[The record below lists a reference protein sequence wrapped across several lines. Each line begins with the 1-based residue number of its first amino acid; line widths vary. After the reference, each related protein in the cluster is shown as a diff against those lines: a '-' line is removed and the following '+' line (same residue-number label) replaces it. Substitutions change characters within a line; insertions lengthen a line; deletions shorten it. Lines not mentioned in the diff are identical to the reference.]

1 MYKKHIS
8 ENFSKITVKL
18 LNRSCYVAGCVAKSV
33 AKIINEKRQSFF
45 YNKYNLFLMN
55 IKFEI

>member
-1 MYKKHIS
+1 MNVQKHIS
-8 ENFSKITVKL
+8 EIFSKITVKL

-45 YNKYNLFLMN
+45 IINTIYF
-55 IKFEI
+55 